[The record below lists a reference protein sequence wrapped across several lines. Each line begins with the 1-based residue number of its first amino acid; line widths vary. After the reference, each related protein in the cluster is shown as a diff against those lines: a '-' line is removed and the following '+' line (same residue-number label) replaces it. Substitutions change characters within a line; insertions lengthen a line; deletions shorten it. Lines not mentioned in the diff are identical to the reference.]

1 MVNIAREAAHAVWGS
16 AEHAAEEA
24 GHAVTGWFE
33 RPGHHR
39 QAAIRQLT
47 SQAPDVH
54 PATVDTATQEEP
66 MSLFDTLDKDFA
78 DVKAKLQGLDEDALT
93 KVTTV
98 LANPETAD
106 VLNDLS
112 GLATAVGIPPGTITG
127 VAQGLKTVLGLY
139 AQPDP
144 AQAVTQAAP
153 AGQ

>member
-1 MVNIAREAAHAVWGS
+1 
-16 AEHAAEEA
+16 
-24 GHAVTGWFE
+24 
-33 RPGHHR
+33 
-39 QAAIRQLT
+39 
-47 SQAPDVH
+47 
-54 PATVDTATQEEP
+54 